1 MEYYRDLS
9 QLQYQAKQD
18 GQSSPE
24 GRAEMRKLNEMI
36 IALKHSST
44 NTICKL
50 ISLIKKMAEKG
61 LWLTYK

>member
-1 MEYYRDLS
+1 
-9 QLQYQAKQD
+9 
-18 GQSSPE
+18 
-24 GRAEMRKLNEMI
+24 MRKLNEMI